1 MNTNKTQTEQLTQD
15 ALICCGNLE
24 KMNINWM
31 VLEDGTKL
39 MPFIAD
45 KIDNTKW
52 RVNNCPS
59 CGAYVRDAVIK
70 P

>member
-1 MNTNKTQTEQLTQD
+1 METNKTQTEQLTQD
-15 ALICCGNLE
+15 AVICCGNLE
-24 KMNINWM
+24 KMNIHWM

-39 MPFIAD
+39 MPFIYGKED
-45 KIDNTKW
+45 VMY

-59 CGAYVRDAVIK
+59 CGSYVRECNIK